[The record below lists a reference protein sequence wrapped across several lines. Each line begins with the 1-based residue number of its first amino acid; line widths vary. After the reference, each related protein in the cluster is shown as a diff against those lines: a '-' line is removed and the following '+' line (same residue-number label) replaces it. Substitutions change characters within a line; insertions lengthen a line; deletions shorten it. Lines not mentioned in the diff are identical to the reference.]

1 MIKYTDEVDKIKRE
15 FLKGF
20 FVRWPNPP
28 SEETLF
34 KILKNSEYVIL
45 AIDRDNGNVVGFIN
59 TLTDKILYA
68 YIPLLEVLPEYQG
81 KGIGTKLVN
90 LMLEKLKNYYAID
103 ICCDEDLVPFYKR
116 FGFEKVAGMIK
127 RNYNRQ
133 NGEG

>member
-1 MIKYTDEVDKIKRE
+1 MIKYTDEVDKIKSE
-15 FLKGF
+15 NLKGF
-20 FVRWPNPP
+20 FVGWQNPP
-28 SEETLF
+28 SPERHLE
-34 KILKNSEYVIL
+34 ILKNSEYVIL
-45 AIDRDNGNVVGFIN
+45 AIDEITGNVVGFIN
-59 TLTDKILYA
+59 ALTDKILYA

-81 KGIGTKLVN
+81 KDIGTKLVN

-127 RNYNRQ
+127 RNYKRQ

>member
-1 MIKYTDEVDKIKRE
+1 MIKYTYEVDKIKRE

-20 FVRWPNPP
+20 FVGWPNLP
-28 SEETLF
+28 SEEMLF

-45 AIDRDNGNVVGFIN
+45 AIDTGNVVGFIN
-59 TLTDKILYA
+59 ALTDKILYA